1 MPEPAVRPL
10 NESNSMNPKT
20 DAKGWASASLA
31 AALLV
36 ATTCATAADSDS
48 LFAAATEGSKVAIG
62 TPGHGCRLG
71 NKEIRRRL
79 GLDDGSAA
87 NYQPSLA
94 VLPALAVA
102 DPKDPTNTSD
112 ATSRLVVVDLGCKIS
127 QSLKNYYA
135 APPAQLY
142 PLMAEAVRA
151 GYLDAQGP
159 DGKWGSWNLRTDR
172 WDPPPCCAAPAHS
185 AILAAELLAKATAEY
200 ASSVSQWTKIWELLR
215 PIVLAYAVVAGICM
229 MVAAS
234 FGHRGAA
241 LVGHGLVVMPLKA
254 VWLAIVLVV
263 AANLYALA
271 GLLGSGG
278 LTAIASG
285 TVSSATRAWRK

>member
-1 MPEPAVRPL
+1 M
-10 NESNSMNPKT
+10 NSKI
-20 DAKGWASASLA
+20 DAMGWASALLA
-31 AALLV
+31 AAFLV
-36 ATTCATAADSDS
+36 ATTCAMAADGDS
-48 LFAAATEGSKVAIG
+48 LFAAATDGAKVAIG

-71 NKEIRRRL
+71 DKEIRRRL
-79 GLDDGSAA
+79 GLGDGSA
-87 NYQPSLA
+87 NYQSSLA

-112 ATSRLVVVDLGCKIS
+112 ATSRLVVVDLRCKIS
-127 QSLKNYYA
+127 QSLTNYYV

-142 PLMAEAVRA
+142 PLMAEAVRS
-151 GYLDAQGP
+151 GYLDAQAS

-185 AILAAELLAKATAEY
+185 AILAAAQRAKATAEY
-200 ASSVSQWTKIWELLR
+200 ASSVSQGTKVWELIR
-215 PIVLAYAVVAGICM
+215 PIVLAYAFVAGICM

-241 LVGHGLVVMPLKA
+241 LAGHGLVVMPLKA
-254 VWLAIVLVV
+254 VWLAIVLVI

-278 LTAIASG
+278 LTAVASG